1 MAQARGP
8 MGLPKKDHIRAVTC
22 LPEVAAAW
30 ARVYGRLPGELDI
43 DSMYEEFIPL
53 QIEAL
58 RSRAG
63 LIPGTRETVAWLRA
77 RGMKIGSTTGYTE
90 EMMAVLA
97 EAARAQGYAPDC
109 IVVPSQA
116 PAGRPAPFMCWRAAT
131 LLGVYPPSA
140 IVKVGDTIVDLDEG
154 RNAGMWTVAV
164 AMTGNELGL
173 GPEEAA
179 RLSAEAWQERREAAC
194 ERLTRAGAHCVI
206 DGIADLP
213 GAIESLEQRASRGEK
228 P

>member
-1 MAQARGP
+1 MCSSD
-8 MGLPKKDHIRAVTC
+8 L
-22 LPEVAAAW
+22 
-30 ARVYGRLPGELDI
+30 
-43 DSMYEEFIPL
+43 IPL

-97 EAARAQGYAPDC
+97 EAARARGYAPDC

-179 RLSAEAWQERREAAC
+179 QL
-194 ERLTRAGAHCVI
+194 
-206 DGIADLP
+206 
-213 GAIESLEQRASRGEK
+213 
-228 P
+228 